1 MFRTRN
7 NYPTSPSQ
15 HIEYGTPKLTVID
28 GEGRT
33 FTKSAT
39 SSASS
44 KFYSENHPLSKT
56 GRPIPYKNEWPWEM
70 PPMPPQQHKAW
81 LPPTTTLPIRI

>member
-28 GEGRT
+28 GEGRSYVKHLDKGEYIKYSLQDDDRT
-33 FTKSAT
+33 LKVIVKS
-39 SSASS
+39 
-44 KFYSENHPLSKT
+44 
-56 GRPIPYKNEWPWEM
+56 
-70 PPMPPQQHKAW
+70 
-81 LPPTTTLPIRI
+81 